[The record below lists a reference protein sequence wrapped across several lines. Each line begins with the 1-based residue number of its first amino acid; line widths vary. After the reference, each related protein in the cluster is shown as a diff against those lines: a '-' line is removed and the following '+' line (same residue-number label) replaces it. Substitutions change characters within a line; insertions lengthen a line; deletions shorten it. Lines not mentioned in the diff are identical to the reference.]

1 MSGTVAPENFA
12 RALAKFHQVLC
23 GNRLETL
30 PETEPLLRQ
39 HDTAGDD
46 RLRVARRPGFRPRVG
61 LQEDQG
67 PPRAA
72 AAYTSEEDIS

>member
-1 MSGTVAPENFA
+1 MSGTVSAENFA
-12 RALAKFHQVLC
+12 RALAEFHQVLR

-46 RLRVARRPGFRPRVG
+46 RLRVAGRPGFRRRVG
-61 LQEDQG
+61 RQEDQG
-67 PPRAA
+67 PPGAA
-72 AAYTSEEDIS
+72 AAHTSEEDIS